1 MDRNKNLL
9 TGNND
14 RESTPSH
21 ERSRVSQNSPDLP
34 TSPLDTPGQVS
45 IYLSVYLFIFL
56 SIYLS
61 FFLFICLSIYLS
73 INVTYFPKRQLPKG
87 IFLSGNFPNML
98 FHSGNLPCTSQRA
111 AIGPHSSLRSLIRPN
126 LTFGKFGNLYLG
138 SSPQKYTFGKYTY
151 LSICIL

>member
-45 IYLSVYLFIFL
+45 IYLFIYLSVYLSVYPYIYRSMLRTFPSGNFL
-56 SIYLS
+56 RA
-61 FFLFICLSIYLS
+61 
-73 INVTYFPKRQLPKG
+73 KWQLPKCAISQAATSLAHHSEQQSDPIAVWGASEG
-87 IFLSGNFPNML
+87 ITLPLGNWVTWEVVHRKRPL
-98 FHSGNLPCTSQRA
+98 GNTH
-111 AIGPHSSLRSLIRPN
+111 I
-126 LTFGKFGNLYLG
+126 
-138 SSPQKYTFGKYTY
+138 Y
-151 LSICIL
+151 LSICILWVIESIYI

>member
-61 FFLFICLSIYLS
+61 FCLFIYLS
-73 INVTYFPKRQLPKG
+73 F
-87 IFLSGNFPNML
+87 
-98 FHSGNLPCTSQRA
+98 
-111 AIGPHSSLRSLIRPN
+111 
-126 LTFGKFGNLYLG
+126 
-138 SSPQKYTFGKYTY
+138 Y
-151 LSICIL
+151 LSVYPYIYRSMLRTFPSDNFLRVFS

>member
-45 IYLSVYLFIFL
+45 IYLFIYLSVYL
-56 SIYLS
+56 SVYPYIYRSMLR
-61 FFLFICLSIYLS
+61 
-73 INVTYFPKRQLPKG
+73 TFP
-87 IFLSGNFPNML
+87 SGNF
-98 FHSGNLPCTSQRA
+98 
-111 AIGPHSSLRSLIRPN
+111 LRVFS
-126 LTFGKFGNLYLG
+126 
-138 SSPQKYTFGKYTY
+138 
-151 LSICIL
+151 